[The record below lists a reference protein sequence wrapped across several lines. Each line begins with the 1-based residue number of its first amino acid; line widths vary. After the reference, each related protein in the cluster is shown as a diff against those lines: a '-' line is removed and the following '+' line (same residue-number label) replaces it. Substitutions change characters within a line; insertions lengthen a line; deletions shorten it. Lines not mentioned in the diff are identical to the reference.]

1 MRLCSKN
8 KWCRKPVPAT
18 GSTTKYF
25 QHGEKK
31 EKKKAELINKQT
43 LPIRKVDAI

>member
-18 GSTTKYF
+18 GSITKYF

-31 EKKKAELINKQT
+31 KKKAELINKQT
-43 LPIRKVDAI
+43 VSIRKVDAI